1 MTDQENGEIGQNDM
15 LEQLGWKFESREE
28 LMDTLRQFFAMQGYA
43 ISIKTSTKG
52 RYITLGCDR
61 GGCYR
66 NKWHVPMERRQRN
79 TATRL
84 INCPFEIRCKRLDD
98 GFWVLEVKNGS
109 HNHEPSSDM
118 AGHPSF
124 RRFSKEEIMT
134 IEELTRSGVPPR
146 QILSSLRLRNKKLQ
160 AVSRTIYNM
169 KNKLRREN
177 LAGRTTIQALFDE
190 LCEGDFTFQVAYDQ
204 NGCLTHLFIAHPLSI
219 TLTKS
224 YTTVFV
230 MDCTYKTNR
239 YKMPLLDIIG
249 VSSFNK
255 SFYSCFAFLEKEGE
269 EDYAWALRMF
279 SNLLGPSCQPSVI
292 VSDRELALMNAI
304 KVVFPTT
311 TNLLCVWHIEKNILT
326 NCKPRFARQEDW
338 TTFLSIWNQVIS
350 SQNEELFEQAW
361 NFFELL
367 YKEKQEVLSYI
378 RRTWLPFKEKF
389 VKGWTD
395 KCLHFGN
402 RASSRAEGAHS
413 KLKKY
418 LLVSTGDLQEVKNKI
433 CLAIENE
440 FNEIKTQLLS
450 ERIRVPH
457 RSNILFFKELV
468 SHVSVFA
475 MGELLKQYE
484 MMRHGTM
491 QSICTGHFMASMGLP
506 CAHKMIEWKD
516 KILPLDAI
524 HSQWRIDIRSLSVS
538 NGEQDGN
545 SAAPKESAQGSISQ
559 LEHPSFPMLFE
570 PTIQVHKG
578 RPPTSRKGKE
588 TSSTKRNSSQFEIID
603 APRKCSICKAVGH
616 NSRTCRDKL
625 GPSVINPSYGVGIA
639 YEGSTMDEADINTIP
654 ISTECFWLDG

>member
-1 MTDQENGEIGQNDM
+1 MDIEQTIEGIGGSSIGLVVEQGEINMTDQENGEIGQNDM

-28 LMDTLRQFFAMQGYA
+28 LVDTLRQFFAMQGYA

-61 GGCYR
+61 VTWQDILRSG
-66 NKWHVPMERRQRN
+66 V
-79 TATRL
+79 
-84 INCPFEIRCKRLDD
+84 
-98 GFWVLEVKNGS
+98 VL
-109 HNHEPSSDM
+109 
-118 AGHPSF
+118 
-124 RRFSKEEIMT
+124 KEEIMT
-134 IEELTRSGVPPR
+134 IEELTRSGVPPC

-160 AVSRTIYNM
+160 ALSRTIYNT
-169 KNKLRREN
+169 KNKIRREN

-190 LCEGDFTFQVAYDQ
+190 LV
-204 NGCLTHLFIAHPLSI
+204 
-219 TLTKS
+219 
-224 YTTVFV
+224 
-230 MDCTYKTNR
+230 KTNR
-239 YKMPLLDIIG
+239 YKMRYFDIIG

-292 VSDRELALMNAI
+292 VSDRELALM
-304 KVVFPTT
+304 
-311 TNLLCVWHIEKNILT
+311 LLCVWYIEKNILT
-326 NCKPRFARQEDW
+326 HCKPRFARQEDW
-338 TTFLSIWNQVIS
+338 TTFLSIWNQLIS
-350 SQNEELFEQAW
+350 SQNEEMFEQAW

-378 RRTWLPFKEKF
+378 RRTWLPFKERF

-418 LLVSTGDLQEVKNKI
+418 LLVSTGNLQEVKNKI

-491 QSICTGHFMASMGLP
+491 QSTCTGHFMASMGLP

-545 SAAPKESAQGSISQ
+545 CTAPKESAQGSISQ

-570 PTIQVHKG
+570 PTIQVHMG
-578 RPPTSRKGKE
+578 RPPASRKGKE
-588 TSSTKRNSSQFEIID
+588 TRSTKRNSSQFEIID
-603 APRKCSICKAVGH
+603 APRKCSICKAAGH
-616 NSRTCRDKL
+616 NS
-625 GPSVINPSYGVGIA
+625 
-639 YEGSTMDEADINTIP
+639 
-654 ISTECFWLDG
+654 

>member
-1 MTDQENGEIGQNDM
+1 
-15 LEQLGWKFESREE
+15 
-28 LMDTLRQFFAMQGYA
+28 MQGYA

-169 KNKLRREN
+169 KNKLQREN

-190 LCEGDFTFQVAYDQ
+190 LCEGDFTFKVAYDQ

-224 YTTVFV
+224 YTTIFV

-311 TNLLCVWHIEKNILT
+311 TNLLY
-326 NCKPRFARQEDW
+326 
-338 TTFLSIWNQVIS
+338 
-350 SQNEELFEQAW
+350 EELFEQAW

-418 LLVSTGDLQEVKNKI
+418 LLVSTGDLQE
-433 CLAIENE
+433 
-440 FNEIKTQLLS
+440 
-450 ERIRVPH
+450 
-457 RSNILFFKELV
+457 ELV

-603 APRKCSICKAVGH
+603 APRKCSICKAAGH

-625 GPSVINPSYGVGIA
+625 GPSVINPSNGVGIA